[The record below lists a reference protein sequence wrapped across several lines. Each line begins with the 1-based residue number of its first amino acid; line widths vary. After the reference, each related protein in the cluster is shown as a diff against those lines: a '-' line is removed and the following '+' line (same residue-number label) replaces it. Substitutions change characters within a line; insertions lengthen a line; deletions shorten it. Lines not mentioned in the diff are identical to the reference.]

1 VTERLAR
8 QSWARALVAA
18 EPLVAGAHHSPLG
31 SWLHRL
37 CTAATQAIPAE
48 GVVVTLQTDGGLRTP
63 AAASS
68 PVFAAL
74 DELQSTLGDGPSLT
88 AFESRRPVLAG
99 DLGPLFA
106 PAAQAAG
113 IRGVAAFPLQVGAA
127 RLGCLTAY
135 RSDPGAWP
143 ETAVTAALVFADIA
157 VEALLDRQALV
168 DHGAHVVD
176 AAADPVGLDGD
187 VGYVVYQAQGMVMV
201 DLGIPLPDAMARLK
215 AHAFAVD
222 RPLSDVARDIV
233 EKRLTLDQA

>member
-8 QSWARALVAA
+8 QAWARALVAA
-18 EPLVAGAHHSPLG
+18 EPVVPGAYHSPLG

-37 CTAATQAIPAE
+37 CVAAAQTIPAE
-48 GVVVTLQTDGGLRTP
+48 AVVVTLQTDAGLRTS

-88 AFESRRPVLAG
+88 AFESRQPVLAS

-106 PAAQAAG
+106 PAAQAVG
-113 IRGVAAFPLQVGAA
+113 IRAAAAFPLQVGAA

-135 RSDPGAWP
+135 RAAPGPWS
-143 ETAVTAALVFADIA
+143 ESSVAVALTFADIA
-157 VEALLDRQALV
+157 IEALLDRQALV
-168 DHGAHVVD
+168 
-176 AAADPVGLDGD
+176 ADPASDPLVLDGD
-187 VGYVVYQAQGMVMV
+187 VGFVVYQAQGMVMV

-215 AHAFAVD
+215 AHAFTVD

-233 EKRLTLDQA
+233 EKRLTLEQT